1 LLLIFAKKNKMKNTL
16 LLTALCAS
24 LLFANGAMAQIPGVS
39 MVTKALPK
47 VSVGIKLGANFQQIS
62 GSGWEKTYK
71 PGIVGGAF
79 VGVTKNKIGIQLEA
93 LVKSVTFNSNDNI
106 SPSIN
111 GVYLDVPLL
120 LEYKL
125 IPRLWLQLG
134 PQFSELLSAKESGTD
149 VKKDFNSSDF
159 AGVLGLEAR
168 LPLHLTV
175 SARYILGFTNINNES
190 VTGTTD
196 AWNNRTIQ
204 LSVGLRFL

>member
-1 LLLIFAKKNKMKNTL
+1 
-16 LLTALCAS
+16 
-24 LLFANGAMAQIPGVS
+24 
-39 MVTKALPK
+39 
-47 VSVGIKLGANFQQIS
+47 
-62 GSGWEKTYK
+62 
-71 PGIVGGAF
+71 
-79 VGVTKNKIGIQLEA
+79 